1 MHPNPDATYTCP
13 RCGSDGAFVD
23 EDDLPG
29 EFADPFA
36 GAAEL
41 FFEELREKEQIRH
54 HGGGNRR
61 RSGRF
66 TGRKRVTW
74 RRPVLTAWDEEEQ
87 PRRARRRRQ
96 AA

>member
-1 MHPNPDATYTCP
+1 MHPNPDATYTCG
-13 RCGSDGAFVD
+13 RCGSDGAYVD

-29 EFADPFA
+29 EFTDPYADA
-36 GAAEL
+36 LAAYH
-41 FFEELREKEQIRH
+41 EELRDKDAIRH
-54 HGGGNRR
+54 KGGGNRR

-74 RRPVLTAWDEEEQ
+74 RRPVLAAWDDETK
-87 PRRARRRRQ
+87 PRRSRRRK